1 MIQRAWIAWIL
12 AAACAPGAGL
22 DAAGSWHVFK
32 ANSGA
37 TVRARYEGMADGKV
51 QLRRDDG
58 RLLQVSP
65 DLLAPADRSY
75 IEDLSKKTDVEL
87 EKLNGA
93 AGHALFSVIPFESR
107 KAEEIATALGLAKE
121 SDSKYSKS
129 WRLYAAFQREK
140 YELFG
145 AMPYSVALYAGE
157 DGNAVH
163 LSVVY
168 ANKGDFG
175 SKAGFGEDH
184 FKGGGGAAPATL
196 DAAMQQDDD
205 AVAGKLTAVLGKPK
219 EQRFGES
226 KSRRKIRRW
235 DWNGQSLL
243 LSCQDGEYVS
253 LAVVPQAFADA
264 GGRTEK
270 VSGTDLRQRLAS
282 GVAREPNGDV
292 YIRDIPMVN
301 QGPKGYCVPATFER
315 AMRTMGI
322 EADMYLLA
330 MVGGTSAGGGT
341 SVEQL
346 LQNVRSQ
353 VYAKGRR
360 TKDEA
365 VKTLRI
371 RDVKRY
377 IDEGVPVMWPML
389 SVDEYNK
396 LADENTGKRKD
407 VKDWAAYAREIAG
420 GADSVAGGAKP
431 TSNHHLCMIIGYNE
445 ATGEFAVSDSWG
457 PQFERRWVPVKVAN
471 WASQGNLFMILP

>member
-1 MIQRAWIAWIL
+1 
-12 AAACAPGAGL
+12 L
-22 DAAGSWHVFK
+22 DTPSVWHVFK
-32 ANSGA
+32 AAGGA
-37 TVRARYEGMADGKV
+37 TVRARYEGMAGGKV

-58 RLLQVSP
+58 KLLQVAP
-65 DLLAPADRSY
+65 DMLAPEDRAY
-75 IEDLSKKTDVEL
+75 VETLSRKTDE
-87 EKLNGA
+87 EMAKLNGA
-93 AGHALFSVIPFESR
+93 AGHALFAVVPFESR
-107 KAEEIATALGLAKE
+107 KAEDIASALGLPKE

-129 WRLYAAFQREK
+129 WRLYAAFKREK

-157 DGNAVH
+157 DGNAGN

-175 SKAGFGEDH
+175 STAGFGVDH
-184 FKGGGGAAPATL
+184 FKGEGGAAPATL
-196 DAAMQQDDD
+196 EAAMQRDAD
-205 AVAGKLTAVLGKPK
+205 AVAGKLTAALGEPK
-219 EQRFGES
+219 QQRFGEN
-226 KSRRKIRRW
+226 KSRRTIRRW
-235 DWNGQSLL
+235 DWNGQSIL

-253 LAVVPQAFADA
+253 LAVVDQAFADA
-264 GGRTEK
+264 GGKTERVK
-270 VSGTDLRQRLAS
+270 GTDLRQRLVS
-282 GVAREPNGDV
+282 SVAREPNGDV
-292 YIRDIPMVN
+292 FIRDIPMVN

-360 TKDEA
+360 TKDEP

-371 RDVKRY
+371 RDIKRY
-377 IDEGVPVMWPML
+377 IDEGVPVMWTLM
-389 SVDEYNK
+389 SVEDYNK
-396 LADENTGKRKD
+396 TADENTEKRRN
-407 VKDWAAYAREIAG
+407 VKDWPAYTRDIASK
-420 GADSVAGGAKP
+420 AETVSSAGKP
-431 TSNHHLCMIIGYNE
+431 DSNHHICMITGYNE
-445 ATGEFAVSDSWG
+445 ATGELAVSDSWG

-471 WASQGNLFMILP
+471 WASQGNLFLILP

>member
-1 MIQRAWIAWIL
+1 MWIL
-12 AAACAPGAGL
+12 AAGCSPGIGL
-22 DAAGSWHVFK
+22 DMAETWHVFK
-32 ANSGA
+32 APNGA
-37 TVRARYEGMADGKV
+37 VVRARYEGMADGKV

-58 RLLQVSP
+58 KLLQVP
-65 DLLAPADRSY
+65 PELLGAADRAY
-75 IEDLSKKTDVEL
+75 IENLSKKTDAEL
-87 EKLNGA
+87 QKLNGA
-93 AGHALFSVIPFESR
+93 AGHALFAATPFDSR
-107 KAEEIATALGLAKE
+107 MAEEIAAALGLPKE

-129 WRLYAAFQREK
+129 WRLYAAFQRER

-157 DGNAVH
+157 DGKAVN

-184 FKGGGGAAPATL
+184 FKGGGAAAPPATL
-196 DAAMQQDDD
+196 EAAMQQDAD
-205 AVAGKLTAVLGKPK
+205 AVAGKLAAVLGKPK

-226 KSRRKIRRW
+226 KSRRNIRRW

-253 LAVVPQAFADA
+253 LAVVSQAFADA
-264 GGRTEK
+264 GGRTVK
-270 VSGTDLRQRLAS
+270 VNGTDLRQRLVS

-330 MVGGTSAGGGT
+330 MVGGTGAGGGT

-346 LQNVRSQ
+346 LQNVRTQ

-365 VKTLRI
+365 VKTLHI

-396 LADENTGKRKD
+396 TADENTAKRKET
-407 VKDWAAYAREIAG
+407 KDWAAYAKEVAAN
-420 GADSVAGGAKP
+420 ADGVAGGAKP
-431 TSNHHLCMIIGYNE
+431 GANHHLCMIIGYNE
-445 ATGEFAVSDSWG
+445 ATAELAVSDSWG
-457 PQFERRWVPVKVAN
+457 PEFERRWVPVKVAN
-471 WASQGNLFMILP
+471 WASQGNLFLILP